1 MLTSIKLNKIIFN
14 WNSFKFKC
22 FHSRKCSWVDFY
34 SQRASNAKLWWFIC
48 CWNGQA
54 VEQRVPWPVIWDSLL
69 FTVTKMTSLVEELYL
84 DEVVQIGH
92 DCSAMEWDL
101 RCSNHRF
108 VPEMCKQ
115 RLVLHCV
122 TSGAWRGHAR
132 PSDWYNV
139 FDQINI
145 CIPSLKWKWHHFDN
159 IFFTDCTS
167 GAVSE
172 GNLVKMMIFPFWW
185 YHLEFCLKNEP
196 LLTCCYEVDLGGFK
210 WKMCSEGPKWNSVAF
225 MLVLSHNQ

>member
-1 MLTSIKLNKIIFN
+1 MF
-14 WNSFKFKC
+14 SFKKMLMGGF
-22 FHSRKCSWVDFY
+22 S

-122 TSGAWRGHAR
+122 TSGAWRGHACR
-132 PSDWYNV
+132 
-139 FDQINI
+139 QIDTMCLIRSTSAFRHWNGNGI
-145 CIPSLKWKWHHFDN
+145 ILTIFSSL
-159 IFFTDCTS
+159 T
-167 GAVSE
+167 AVKE
-172 GNLVKMMIFPFWW
+172 I
-185 YHLEFCLKNEP
+185 
-196 LLTCCYEVDLGGFK
+196 
-210 WKMCSEGPKWNSVAF
+210 
-225 MLVLSHNQ
+225 